1 MSRVQKDRLLSLNV
15 KEKKLIRLLYHNGLT
30 DGDSVFLNRIYEEKY

>member
-15 KEKKLIRLLYHNGLT
+15 KEKKLIRLLYNNALS
-30 DGDSVFLNRIYEEKY
+30 DSDSTFLNRIYEEK